1 MFGGRQENDVAKKN
15 SVGLAWAGWL
25 CSRLVNWLA
34 SASSRPSPFSV
45 SSSRE
50 RVYHLRPTYVS
61 MSIMEE
67 HTNETMVQRDSSTSE
82 SPYAPQPET
91 EASLVLKATAN
102 SYPFLVHSTDTLAN
116 NRPPNV
122 DNKPL
127 ARQKRRRTR

>member
-1 MFGGRQENDVAKKN
+1 MD
-15 SVGLAWAGWL
+15 
-25 CSRLVNWLA
+25 
-34 SASSRPSPFSV
+34 
-45 SSSRE
+45 
-50 RVYHLRPTYVS
+50 
-61 MSIMEE
+61 E
-67 HTNETMVQRDSSTSE
+67 HTNEAPVQGGSSSSE

>member
-1 MFGGRQENDVAKKN
+1 M
-15 SVGLAWAGWL
+15 
-25 CSRLVNWLA
+25 
-34 SASSRPSPFSV
+34 SV
-45 SSSRE
+45 SA
-50 RVYHLRPTYVS
+50 V
-61 MSIMEE
+61 MDE
-67 HTNETMVQRDSSTSE
+67 HTNEAPVHGDSSPSE
-82 SPYAPQPET
+82 SSYAPQPET

>member
-1 MFGGRQENDVAKKN
+1 VAFLQAREARSVASFTVQRQLVEE
-15 SVGLAWAGWL
+15 GLH
-25 CSRLVNWLA
+25 
-34 SASSRPSPFSV
+34 
-45 SSSRE
+45 
-50 RVYHLRPTYVS
+50 HLRPTYVS
-61 MSIMEE
+61 MSVMEE
-67 HTNETMVQRDSSTSE
+67 HINETMVQRDSSTSE
-82 SPYAPQPET
+82 SSSYAPQPET

>member
-1 MFGGRQENDVAKKN
+1 VGRVAFLQAREAR
-15 SVGLAWAGWL
+15 SVA
-25 CSRLVNWLA
+25 SFTVQRQLV
-34 SASSRPSPFSV
+34 
-45 SSSRE
+45 E
-50 RVYHLRPTYVS
+50 GE
-61 MSIMEE
+61 MEE
-67 HTNETMVQRDSSTSE
+67 NTNETMVQRDSSTSE
-82 SPYAPQPET
+82 SSSYAPQPET